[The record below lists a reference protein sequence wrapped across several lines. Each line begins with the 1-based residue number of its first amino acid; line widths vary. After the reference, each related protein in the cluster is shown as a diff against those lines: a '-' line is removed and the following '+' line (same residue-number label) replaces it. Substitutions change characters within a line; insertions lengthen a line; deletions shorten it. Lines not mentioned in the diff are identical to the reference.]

1 MRLVPMLVLALL
13 VSAPIAA
20 RAESLVTP
28 QTGPP
33 DEGVATMVA
42 AERAFNAL
50 AAKTNIRDAFFENM
64 ADQSILFRPGPVN
77 GKEFFRARPSNPGPV
92 LSWYPSY
99 AELAGTGDLGWTLG
113 PWEYRSTKDK
123 PAEAWGHFA
132 TIWQRQTDG
141 KWKVLFDEGHSC
153 ARPPQDSLAWARL
166 TARTKDGDVVHL
178 AQFTGAHSK
187 LLATDRAYSEA
198 LLAHGLGGALEKY
211 ADDDV
216 RLLREDHPAV
226 AGARA
231 AGKEFAHEWDGGA
244 EAWDMKAGAISKGVD
259 LAFTYGTVSLPKK
272 GKDLV
277 PARKVFRI
285 WRAAPDGGWKLALD
299 VTNPIPPP
307 PPATPKTP

>member
-1 MRLVPMLVLALL
+1 MRPVLIFAFAVMLLA
-13 VSAPIAA
+13 PTAA

-28 QTGPP
+28 QTGAP

-42 AERAFNAL
+42 AERAFNTM
-50 AAKTNIRDAFFENM
+50 AAKTSIRDAFFESM
-64 ADQSILFRPGPVN
+64 ADNSILFRPGPVN
-77 GKEFFRARPSNPGPV
+77 GKEYFRARPSNPGPV

-99 AELAGTGDLGWTLG
+99 AELSGTGDLGWTLG
-113 PWEYRSTKDK
+113 PWEYRSAKDK

-132 TIWQRQTDG
+132 TLWQRQTDG

-178 AQFTGAHSK
+178 AQFTGAHSN

-198 LLAHGLGGALEKY
+198 LAAHGLGGALEKY

-216 RLLREDHPAV
+216 RVLREEHPLLT
-226 AGARA
+226 GAKA
-231 AGKEFAHEWDGGA
+231 AGKELGHEWDGGA
-244 EAWDMKAGAISKGVD
+244 EAWEMKAGAISKGVD
-259 LAFTYGTVSLPKK
+259 LALTYGTVSLPKR
-272 GKDLV
+272 GKAAV
-277 PARKVFRI
+277 AGRKVFRI

-299 VTNPIPPP
+299 VTNPMLPPP
-307 PPATPKTP
+307 PPAPKTP